1 MEKKK
6 RLKFENYKF
15 IHCFFLLFFA
25 SGFSFDRYYIII
37 KHISFLNKFVIKL
50 THSYSINSSESATS
64 VSECAMVRNDYG
76 FI

>member
-6 RLKFENYKF
+6 RLKFESYKF
-15 IHCFFLLFFA
+15 IRRLFYSFFA
-25 SGFSFDRYYIII
+25 SVFSFDRYYIII

-64 VSECAMVRNDYG
+64 VSECTMVRNDYG